1 MQTCCYWMQLL
12 LLLLLKI
19 LPAAAAEDTAVTAAA
34 AAAAAAEDT
43 AVTAAAASAIIL
55 AFAGRENCDQIML
68 WAFAEP
74 VCGRLS
80 YGIGGHCRC
89 QSHTAFLLVTSA
101 HSL

>member
-1 MQTCCYWMQLL
+1 MQLL

-19 LPAAAAEDTAVTAAA
+19 LPAAAAEDTAVTA

-55 AFAGRENCDQIML
+55 AFAGRENCDQIIL